1 MKMSESRRKRIFEII
16 QIGNREDFPSRAF
29 DIGIVIAIVANI
41 TVLLLDTFDEL
52 SAYDG
57 LFRVIEIVTVLIF
70 CVMFAYLIPS
80 VITVEYIK
88 SHEING
94 IKPFMVDEAA
104 FFCPAAF
111 LACIIAE
118 LVFSAL
124 SASQS
129 ETDFSGMG
137 TLIFCLSGVILTA
150 AFWLV
155 YFVVDKAYKKTE

>member
-1 MKMSESRRKRIFEII
+1 MANKR
-16 QIGNREDFPSRAF
+16 NRYRVLRAVY
-29 DIGIVIAIVANI
+29 GALCG
-41 TVLLLDTFDEL
+41 VLFQFAFQLPQTMTLQ
-52 SAYDG
+52 
-57 LFRVIEIVTVLIF
+57 TVLIF

-155 YFVVDKAYKKTE
+155 YFIVDKAYKKTE